1 MPVNRVLLAHRD
13 PAVQE
18 VATRTLGRIGVTLDI
33 ADNTADALAH
43 IARETYN
50 VVALDRDD
58 AVLAAIATVDRA
70 PRPVVI
76 VTTNDRAHDGLD
88 PTLVSLV
95 VPVPY
100 DAQTLVGVIL
110 ACVTPDA
117 TPPAE
122 SADGPALSAC

>member
-1 MPVNRVLLAHRD
+1 MPINRVLLAHRD
-13 PAVQE
+13 PVVQE
-18 VATRTLGRIGVTLDI
+18 VATRTLGRIGVALDI
-33 ADNTADALAH
+33 TDNTADALAH
-43 IARETYN
+43 LRRETYN

-58 AVLAAIATVDRA
+58 AVLAAISGNARG

-76 VTTNDRAHDGLD
+76 VTTDDRANDGLD

-95 VPVPY
+95 VPAPY

-110 ACVTPDA
+110 ACVTPEA
-117 TPPAE
+117 EPPAE